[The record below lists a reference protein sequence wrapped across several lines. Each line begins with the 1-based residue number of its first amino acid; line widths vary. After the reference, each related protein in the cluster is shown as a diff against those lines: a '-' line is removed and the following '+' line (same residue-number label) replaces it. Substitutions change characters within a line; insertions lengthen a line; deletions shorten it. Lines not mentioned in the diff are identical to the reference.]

1 MLKSFYGICKNTG
14 HERQVCGADERQV
27 SFIPQEYFMPQVFV
41 GARAIKSVKGGRATQ
56 TDKFAYT
63 IVITYRYAKGDAL

>member
-1 MLKSFYGICKNTG
+1 M
-14 HERQVCGADERQV
+14 RQVC
-27 SFIPQEYFMPQVFV
+27 FIPQVYFMPQVFA
-41 GARAIKSVKGGRATQ
+41 GAKAIKSVKGGRATQ